1 MRTLRVHDVHS
12 DAWGVVGWS
21 IRKRRLL
28 FANVVALG
36 ETATTDCVVARRVSE
51 TAFVETNFEMAETT
65 PDADVEFAAIW
76 VAQYWPLSALEQ
88 TACRKGVI
96 A

>member
-1 MRTLRVHDVHS
+1 MLRVHDVHS
-12 DAWGVVGWS
+12 DASGVVGRS
-21 IRKRRLL
+21 IKKRRLL

-36 ETATTDCVVARRVSE
+36 ETATTDWVVARRVSD
-51 TAFVETNFEMAETT
+51 TPPDETNFEMADSVLEE
-65 PDADVEFAAIW
+65 AVELAAIW

-88 TACRKGVI
+88 TACRRGMI